1 MTTSLAQPSGATG
14 NQSPIR
20 LGISGA
26 SGRLGQA
33 LLEAIVHEPSW
44 QLTAAWVAGDDPK
57 RGQETGLAGVRYT
70 ALPDANL
77 PDSCI
82 DPANPTYPQVV
93 VDFSSPSALKPLL
106 ATLRHWNVP
115 LVSGTTGLGAD
126 ELAALREASTDIPVL
141 WAPNF
146 SLTVQLMQDFL
157 ARLGRVHGDSWQA
170 RIDETHR
177 AGKKDAPS
185 GTALALAQALTG
197 SGSDQAGTAANALE
211 KITDLTF
218 ALGPVSMQS
227 HRVGQVAGIHEV
239 KITTPGETLIL
250 RHEAE
255 NPALFAR
262 SALQVA
268 RWLVQQ
274 PAKLYDL
281 KDYIQSVAP
290 RKLV

>member
-1 MTTSLAQPSGATG
+1 M
-14 NQSPIR
+14 R

-33 LLEAIVHEPSW
+33 LLQAIDHDPRW
-44 QLTAAWVAGDDPK
+44 QLCAAWVAGDDPK

-77 PDSCI
+77 PDSCT
-82 DPANPTYPQVV
+82 DTANPACPQVV

-106 ATLRHWNVP
+106 ATLRRWNVP

-126 ELAALREASTDIPVL
+126 EFAALREASTDIPVL

-185 GTALALAQALTG
+185 GTALALAQALAG
-197 SGSDQAGTAANALE
+197 SGVEQAHAVADALE

-218 ALGPVSMQS
+218 ALGPVSIQS

-239 KITTPGETLIL
+239 NLTTPGETLTL

-255 NPALFAR
+255 SPALFAR

-268 RWLVQQ
+268 RWLVPQ
-274 PAKLYDL
+274 PAGYYQL
-281 KDYIQSVAP
+281 KDYTQSVAP
-290 RKLV
+290 QD